1 MDYIIPTSFK
11 AVAVIFA
18 ILAVATSAQALV
30 DPVAFS
36 KSFGLTLEPPTLSP
50 VPDTNAGNP
59 SSPSKNAAS
68 HPDQHQLTLAK
79 SYASLMGV
87 RQLGTGLTLLVFAY
101 QGKWAEAA
109 TILAII
115 GFVVAGTDGF
125 FLARAGYGSL
135 GRFHAIPGAGI
146 AVLAAAAIYV
156 GV

>member
-1 MDYIIPTSFK
+1 MDSIIPTSFK

-18 ILAVATSAQALV
+18 TLAVVTGAQALV
-30 DPVAFS
+30 DPVGFS
-36 KSFGLTLEPPTLSP
+36 KSFGLTLEPAPLSP
-50 VPDTNAGNP
+50 VPDTKTGNA
-59 SSPSKNAAS
+59 SSSSKKAASPSEEQQRS
-68 HPDQHQLTLAK
+68 LAK

-146 AVLAAAAIYV
+146 AILAAAAIYV

>member
-1 MDYIIPTSFK
+1 MDCTIAAFK
-11 AVAVIFA
+11 VVSITFA
-18 ILAVATSAQALV
+18 MLAVFTGAQALV
-30 DPVAFS
+30 DPVGFS
-36 KSFGLTLEPPTLSP
+36 KSFGLTLEPTIDSA
-50 VPDTNAGNP
+50 VSNIKAGDA
-59 SSPSKNAAS
+59 SSSSSRKAAS
-68 HPDQHQLTLAK
+68 HSEQQQRSLAK

-87 RQLGTGLTLLVFAY
+87 RQIGTGLTLLTFAY
-101 QGKWAEAA
+101 KGNWAEAA

-146 AVLAAAAIYV
+146 AILAAAAIYV